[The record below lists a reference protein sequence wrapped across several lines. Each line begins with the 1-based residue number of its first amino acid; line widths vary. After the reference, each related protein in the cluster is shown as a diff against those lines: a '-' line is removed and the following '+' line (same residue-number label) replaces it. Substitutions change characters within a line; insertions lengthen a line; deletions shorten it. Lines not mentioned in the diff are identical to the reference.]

1 MLEWH
6 WLVNTN
12 RCRFTLKERRFEM
25 KDCKVQTKT
34 LALAMICGILGCFC
48 YGGGDWLMMYG
59 DPSHTGKLIWLT
71 NGVAQLPAWRNGL
84 AMMLA
89 FSGIILYGI
98 ALFYLGRFIR
108 DEKEK
113 KIYHY
118 LNAFGLTPWMCLHLF
133 YIMILYLYAWM
144 IGHGYADA
152 ALPACE
158 ALFDHLSW
166 VIIVSE
172 VVMLPVFLYW
182 FYVVVRGKTTLP
194 RWMAAG
200 NVLVFYCILY
210 VIKSILPDTAFRLGF
225 TNGLMSESM
234 IFFFIL
240 IWILGSKTAEK

>member
-1 MLEWH
+1 
-6 WLVNTN
+6 
-12 RCRFTLKERRFEM
+12 
-25 KDCKVQTKT
+25 
-34 LALAMICGILGCFC
+34 
-48 YGGGDWLMMYG
+48 
-59 DPSHTGKLIWLT
+59 
-71 NGVAQLPAWRNGL
+71 
-84 AMMLA
+84 
-89 FSGIILYGI
+89 
-98 ALFYLGRFIR
+98 
-108 DEKEK
+108 
-113 KIYHY
+113 
-118 LNAFGLTPWMCLHLF
+118 MCLHLF
-133 YIMILYLYAWM
+133 YIMILYLYTWM
-144 IGHGYADA
+144 TGYGYADA

-200 NVLVFYCILY
+200 NVLVFYCILSA
-210 VIKSILPDTAFRLGF
+210 IKTILPDTAFRLGF